1 MRTLRQQLAR
11 HGGLQKKGSVDIVFD
26 QHVHLQDPQDVAVE
40 RQLKAMHQLVRAWPE
55 KQRGELMSAWRVSW
69 RRLQAAAHPWMVVA
83 GPMAALQVYFLQ
95 MGWDASVLDDW
106 IRPAKGL
113 RPPNQMSLDAPWPY
127 LQRLLQQEQRQQR
140 AWRIQE
146 LEHCFP
152 LMHRPDWTV
161 YHKVSKGLKG
171 AERAALDAW
180 TQGSLRTHDA
190 GVRVMCPLCG
200 VPVTMKHLV
209 WQCQYHEDELPRDW
223 QERIQA
229 NEDAMLWARGLI
241 EQPNLKQMEGID
253 SCEVTGLLAHGW
265 PIRLT
270 PNQRVAVGVQATS
283 TDPRLRKYAVAL
295 TVGSW
300 MEGSWQIVGT
310 CTAIAPGQA
319 VESRAWIFG
328 CWLVLQAVLG
338 KHQMNIPHRAG
349 WAALQKQ
356 GASKTAPDLW
366 HNLPADEWQ
375 RLTLLNVPAKL
386 LKDEGRHSKGWL
398 QFIEAKLVAKG
409 RSRRAA
415 NPECEKD
422 LHEADKMHQAIYE
435 VAAKRISKI
444 LQDADHYMH
453 GTLEKVE
460 HEVKVPALPPKKG
473 RVELFNQ
480 LVLQTHV
487 AGQHKWLHHRGGVI
501 CEGCGKKI
509 KACSTHDEIS
519 TKQSTLCPGAV
530 TKTLKQ
536 VMSDLVGATE
546 HLQDGQPGH
555 KWEIRA
561 SSFGC
566 IRCWCKL
573 PLKCSKGAID
583 HLTAM
588 ECIYGQL
595 SEFEMQL
602 RTRVHTS
609 HQVWRRGKWLEC
621 RGCNKLSREQDGR
634 VQAWLAQPCQT
645 KRGQQVLSFEARSS
659 SS

>member
-1 MRTLRQQLAR
+1 MPCY
-11 HGGLQKKGSVDIVFD
+11 GLGVSLSSRI
-26 QHVHLQDPQDVAVE
+26 
-40 RQLKAMHQLVRAWPE
+40 
-55 KQRGELMSAWRVSW
+55 KQ
-69 RRLQAAAHPWMVVA
+69 
-83 GPMAALQVYFLQ
+83 
-95 MGWDASVLDDW
+95 
-106 IRPAKGL
+106 
-113 RPPNQMSLDAPWPY
+113 
-127 LQRLLQQEQRQQR
+127 
-140 AWRIQE
+140 
-146 LEHCFP
+146 
-152 LMHRPDWTV
+152 T
-161 YHKVSKGLKG
+161 
-171 AERAALDAW
+171 
-180 TQGSLRTHDA
+180 
-190 GVRVMCPLCG
+190 
-200 VPVTMKHLV
+200 
-209 WQCQYHEDELPRDW
+209 
-223 QERIQA
+223 
-229 NEDAMLWARGLI
+229 
-241 EQPNLKQMEGID
+241 EGID

-300 MEGSWQIVGT
+300 LEGSWQIVGT

-319 VESRAWIFG
+319 VESRGWIFG
-328 CWLVLQAVLG
+328 CWLLLQAVLG
-338 KHQMNIPHRAG
+338 RHQLNIPHRAG

-356 GASKTAPDLW
+356 GARKTAPDLW

-375 RLTLLNVPAKL
+375 RLTLLNVPAKM
-386 LKDEGRHSKGWL
+386 LKEEGRHSKGWL

-415 NPECEKD
+415 NPEREQE
-422 LHEADKMHQAIYE
+422 LQEADRMHQAIYE

-519 TKQSTLCPGAV
+519 TKQATLCPGAV

-546 HLQDGQPGH
+546 HLQEGQPGH

-566 IRCWCKL
+566 TRCWCKL
-573 PLKCSKGAID
+573 PLKCSKGAIE
-583 HLTAM
+583 HMTAM
-588 ECIYGQL
+588 ECIYGQM
-595 SEFEMQL
+595 SESARGSIPL
-602 RTRVHTS
+602 TRCGGGASGLNAAAATS
-609 HQVWRRGKWLEC
+609 SLASKMAESRLGWHSRARRRGDSRSFRLDREAPAVSRWLEC
-621 RGCNKLSREQDGR
+621 RLKPSKRRMSLSR
-634 VQAWLAQPCQT
+634 WPFLACLPWPCSCRH
-645 KRGQQVLSFEARSS
+645 KRTERKKKSTTLRLE
-659 SS
+659 